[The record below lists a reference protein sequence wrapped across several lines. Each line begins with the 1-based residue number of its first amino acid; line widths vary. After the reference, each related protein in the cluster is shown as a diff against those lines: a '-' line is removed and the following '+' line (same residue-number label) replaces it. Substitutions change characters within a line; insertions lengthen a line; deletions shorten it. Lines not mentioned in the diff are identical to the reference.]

1 MKTAHTRLI
10 SSPEGSSMAKALVGH
25 LHSDPRTTARLAA
38 DNARLRAR
46 VADLE
51 ELTAR
56 LMRDNDAL
64 VAARAD
70 ELLERESDLQPA

>member
-1 MKTAHTRLI
+1 
-10 SSPEGSSMAKALVGH
+10 
-25 LHSDPRTTARLAA
+25 
-38 DNARLRAR
+38 

-51 ELTAR
+51 ALTTR
-56 LMRDNDAL
+56 LKRDNDAL

>member
-1 MKTAHTRLI
+1 
-10 SSPEGSSMAKALVGH
+10 MAKALIGH

-38 DNARLRAR
+38 ENDRLRAR

-51 ELTAR
+51 ALTAR

-64 VAARAD
+64 LGTRAD
-70 ELLERESDLQPA
+70 QLLERESDLQPV

>member
-1 MKTAHTRLI
+1 
-10 SSPEGSSMAKALVGH
+10 MAKALIGH

-51 ELTAR
+51 ALTAR

-70 ELLERESDLQPA
+70 QLLEHQGDLQPA

>member
-1 MKTAHTRLI
+1 
-10 SSPEGSSMAKALVGH
+10 MAKALIGH

-51 ELTAR
+51 ALTTR

-64 VAARAD
+64 LAARA
-70 ELLERESDLQPA
+70 EQLLERESDLQPA